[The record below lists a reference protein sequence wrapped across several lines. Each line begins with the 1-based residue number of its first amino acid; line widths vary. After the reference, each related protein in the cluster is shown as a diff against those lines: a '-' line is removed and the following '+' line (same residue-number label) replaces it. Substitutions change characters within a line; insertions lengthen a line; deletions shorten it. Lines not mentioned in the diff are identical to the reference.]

1 MNERAPFN
9 PWENPQDKRIE
20 DFNSISNQS
29 GAIIISSD
37 TLCLEG
43 MQSLLLEAAEDNS
56 RLQSPCILLSGI
68 GILQA
73 SKSSKIKEY
82 LTPILQSLMQKGSAA
97 NGRICVLRNEDAEQ
111 QPSASEEC
119 ELRAYVFSHHRKM
132 KQVVISQNKDFLSEL
147 RQLCKTESSAS
158 QGLPELVTL
167 SVSESGQLANP
178 FDSLYSSEAER
189 IADEKHTAIAQRS
202 EIYITLSGLKHPQS
216 VDYLSHNK
224 AAMLKTQS
232 QLNVLVYKDQPLPHA
247 DVLIARA
254 QEAPATVRFVYL
266 NRNLPTTDAIV
277 EALLQEESRL
287 AGKCIALITDN
298 VNAGAR
304 IVSQLGRS
312 AIMLSLYSINRY
324 GYLSNIDR
332 TVIVQSQTKGS
343 IPVEMRRAISQAVQT
358 GDEDCVLRI
367 ARNAR
372 FGRDS
377 LEHGI
382 IAALRYGKDEYLEKL
397 IKLADACSPVALN
410 WWILDYSGF
419 RKPSYLAENSLHFT
433 LLKELIGKTVRRHG
447 YQYPLERLKELN
459 DVPAAAHSQFEEL
472 ISLMEKGSASPR
484 KKREEKIVCCD
495 SESESP
501 TQVAWTLLSK
511 LSIPGISLHPEAR
524 LKFIIGMVFLKRIY
538 DCPEL
543 DLSSIDNE
551 GTRKSAFEAMR
562 VFSENALEIH
572 FERFIGSFSW
582 AIREIADMVNL
593 PVFISQ
599 LNRNDRRFLL
609 LTLEVLSSPDGD
621 FSASRFSNAEF
632 SEMLS
637 VLIRTKA
644 ESGYEA
650 GCFYSNPDMS
660 ALLAD
665 LLVDGQDDIQEGQ
678 LVSIC
683 DMAVG
688 SSNMLNALANKLQ
701 STTKAVVQ
709 AFGQDINP
717 ATIGEAKMLAILA
730 GRAPENYVARDAF
743 KYDSFPD
750 VSFRYIVGEPPI
762 LQSKLVKK
770 SQMRDLD
777 GMPKT
782 SDSTWFFLLA
792 GLAKLDEQG
801 KMAIVQPGR
810 SLFETSN
817 DEVRKFLI
825 ENDLLEAIIQLP
837 TRMGVAISIPLYV
850 WIINKNKDKSRR
862 GKVLLV
868 DASACG
874 GDMRKARG
882 GMVRSRS
889 LPEEGRN
896 LILRAYSAF
905 ESNGEYTDGD
915 KLRCISRVLPYEE
928 LGHREIRVKY
938 TAQNGEVEYKTF
950 SMPRNETP
958 DVFVARDVLPVYPDA
973 KLDSKRSKEFF
984 DIQMPRYFYSIPEGE
999 TTEGHLTH
1007 QITSLSKRLGELH
1020 EELEAR
1026 TRFYREQIETTQE
1039 KLDALLA
1046 IAAHIP
1052 WLDVGIRRSVTFP
1065 R

>member
-43 MQSLLLEAAEDNS
+43 MQNLLLEAVENDS

-68 GILQA
+68 GVLQA
-73 SKSSKIKEY
+73 SKSSTAKEE
-82 LTPILQSLMQKGSAA
+82 LASILLSLMQTGTAA

-111 QPSASEEC
+111 HPCASEES
-119 ELRAYVFSHHRKM
+119 ELRAYAFSHHRKM
-132 KQVVISQNKDFLSEL
+132 KQVVISQNKDFLREL
-147 RQLCKTESSAS
+147 RQLCKAESSAS

-167 SVSESGQLANP
+167 SVSESGQLVNP

-216 VDYLSHNK
+216 GDYLSHNK
-224 AAMLKTQS
+224 AAMLKTKS
-232 QLNVLVYKDQPLPHA
+232 LLNVLVYKDQPLPHA
-247 DVLIARA
+247 DILIARA

-277 EALLQEESRL
+277 EVLLQEESRL
-287 AGKCIALITDN
+287 AGKSIALITDN

-312 AIMLSLYSINRY
+312 AIKLSVYSINRY

-332 TVIVQSQTKGS
+332 TVIIQSQTKGS
-343 IPVEMRRAISQAVQT
+343 IPVEMRRAISQAVQS
-358 GDEDCVLRI
+358 GDEDSVLRL

-419 RKPSYLAENSLHFT
+419 RTPSYLAENRLHFT

-459 DVPAAAHSQFEEL
+459 AVPAAPHSQFEEL
-472 ISLMEKGSASPR
+472 ISLMEKGSAAPR
-484 KKREEKIVCCD
+484 KKQEEKIVCC
-495 SESESP
+495 EATSESP
-501 TQVAWTLLSK
+501 AQVAWSLLSK
-511 LSIPGISLHPEAR
+511 LSMPGISLTPEAR
-524 LKFIIGMVFLKRIY
+524 LKFIIGMVFLKRIF

-543 DLSSIDNE
+543 DKSSISNE
-551 GTRKSAFEAMR
+551 GVRKSAFEAMR
-562 VFSENALEIH
+562 VFSENALEMH

-582 AIREIADMVNL
+582 AIREIAEMVNL

-621 FSASRFSNAEF
+621 FSASRFCNADF
-632 SEMLS
+632 SEILA

-644 ESGYEA
+644 ESGYES

-665 LLVDGQDDIQEGQ
+665 LLVDGQEKIEEGKC
-678 LVSIC
+678 VRIC

-701 STTKAVVQ
+701 SSTKSVVH
-709 AFGQDINP
+709 AFGQDINL
-717 ATIGEAKMLAILA
+717 ATIGEAKMLAVLS
-730 GRAPENYVARDAF
+730 GRTPENYVARDAF
-743 KYDSFPD
+743 KYDSFPG
-750 VSFRYIVGEPPI
+750 VAFRYIVGEPPI
-762 LQSKLVKK
+762 LPSKLLKK

-810 SLFETSN
+810 SLFETTN
-817 DEVRKFLI
+817 DEIRRFLI

-850 WIINKNKDKSRR
+850 WIINKDKAESRR

-882 GMVRSRS
+882 GMVRSRT
-889 LPEEGRN
+889 LPEEGRK
-896 LILRAYSAF
+896 LILQAYSAF
-905 ESNGEYTDGD
+905 ENNGEYSAED

-938 TAQNGEVEYKTF
+938 TTPDGQEEVRTF
-950 SMPRNETP
+950 SMPRTESP
-958 DVFVARDVLPVYPDA
+958 DTFMAREVLPVYPDA
-973 KLDSKRSKEFF
+973 RLDSKRSKEYF

-999 TTEGHLTH
+999 TPEGHLTH
-1007 QITSLSKRLGELH
+1007 QITSLSKRLAELQD
-1020 EELEAR
+1020 ELEAR
-1026 TRFYREQIETTQE
+1026 TRFYQEQIESTKE
-1039 KLDALLA
+1039 KLDSLRA

-1052 WLDVGIRRSVTFP
+1052 GLDAGIRRVIFP

>member
-9 PWENPQDKRIE
+9 PWENPQDKCIE

-37 TLCLEG
+37 TLCQDG
-43 MQSLLLEAAEDNS
+43 MQSLLLETTENDS

-68 GILQA
+68 GVLQA
-73 SKSSKIKEY
+73 SKSSKVKED
-82 LTPILQSLMQKGSAA
+82 LAPILQSLMQTGKTA
-97 NGRICVLRNEDAEQ
+97 NGRIRVLSNEDAER
-111 QPSASEEC
+111 QPPASEES
-119 ELRAYVFSHHRKM
+119 ELRAYVFAHHREI
-132 KQVVISQNKDFLSEL
+132 KQVVISQNKVFLREL

-158 QGLPELVTL
+158 QGLPELITL
-167 SVSESGQLANP
+167 SVSESGQLVNP
-178 FDSLYSSEAER
+178 FDTLYSSEAER

-202 EIYITLSGLKHPQS
+202 EIYITLSGLKHTQCGG
-216 VDYLSHNK
+216 YLRHNK
-224 AAMLKTQS
+224 AAMLKTKS
-232 QLNVLVYKDQPLPHA
+232 LLNVLVYKDQPLPHA
-247 DVLIARA
+247 DILIARA
-254 QEAPATVRFVYL
+254 QETPATVRFVYL

-277 EALLQEESRL
+277 EALLHEESRL
-287 AGKCIALITDN
+287 TGKSIALITDN

-312 AIMLSLYSINRY
+312 AIKLSVYSINRY

-332 TVIVQSQTKGS
+332 TVIVQSQTRGS
-343 IPVEMRRAISQAVQT
+343 IPVEMRRSISQAVQS
-358 GDEDCVLRI
+358 GDEDSVLRI
-367 ARNAR
+367 ARDAR
-372 FGRDS
+372 YGRDS

-382 IAALRYGKDEYLEKL
+382 IAALRHGKDEYLEKL
-397 IKLADACSPVALN
+397 IKLADVCTPVALN
-410 WWILDYSGF
+410 WWVLDYTGF
-419 RKPSYLAENSLHFT
+419 RNPSYLAENSLHFT
-433 LLKELIGKTVRRHG
+433 LLKKLIGKTVRRHG

-459 DVPAAAHSQFEEL
+459 AVPTAAHAQFEKL
-472 ISLMEKGSASPR
+472 ISLMEKGSAAPR
-484 KKREEKIVCCD
+484 KKREVSVECCD
-495 SESESP
+495 SEAESP
-501 TQVAWTLLSK
+501 AQVAWSLMSRLSM
-511 LSIPGISLHPEAR
+511 PGISLPPEDR
-524 LKFIIGMVFLKRIY
+524 LKFIIGMVFIKRIY

-543 DLSSIDNE
+543 DMSSITNE
-551 GTRKSAFEAMR
+551 GVRKSAFEAMR
-562 VFSENALEIH
+562 VFSENSLEMH
-572 FERFIGSFSW
+572 FERFMGSFSW

-644 ESGYEA
+644 ESGYES

-665 LLVDGQDDIQEGQ
+665 LIVDGQDNIKEGQ
-678 LVSIC
+678 SVRIC

-701 STTKAVVQ
+701 STKKAVVQ
-709 AFGQDINP
+709 AHGQDVNL
-717 ATIGEAKMLAILA
+717 ATIGEAKMLAVLA
-730 GRAPENYVARDAF
+730 GQSPENYIAQDAF

-750 VSFRYIVGEPPI
+750 VLFRYIVSEPPI
-762 LQSKLVKK
+762 LRLKK

-777 GMPKT
+777 GMPRT
-782 SDSTWFFLLA
+782 TDSTMFHLLA
-792 GLAKLDEQG
+792 GLSKLDAQG
-801 KMAIVQPGR
+801 KMAIIQPGR

-882 GMVRSRS
+882 GMLRSRT

-905 ESNGEYTDGD
+905 ENSGEYKEDD
-915 KLRCISRVLPYEE
+915 RLRCISRVLPYEE

-950 SMPRNETP
+950 SMPRNETT
-958 DVFVARDVLPVYPDA
+958 DVFVARDVLPVYPNA

-999 TTEGHLTH
+999 TPEGHLTH
-1007 QITSLSKRLGELH
+1007 QITSLSKRLGELQ

-1046 IAAHIP
+1046 IAARIP
-1052 WLDVGIRRSVTFP
+1052 GLDVGIRRSVTLP

>member
-43 MQSLLLEAAEDNS
+43 MQNLLLEAAENDS

-68 GILQA
+68 GVLQA
-73 SKSSKIKEY
+73 SKSSTAKEE
-82 LTPILQSLMQKGSAA
+82 LASILQSLMQTGTAA
-97 NGRICVLRNEDAEQ
+97 SGRICVLRNEDAKQ
-111 QPSASEEC
+111 QPCASEES
-119 ELRAYVFSHHRKM
+119 ELRAYVFSHHRKT
-132 KQVVISQNKDFLSEL
+132 KQVVISQNKDFLREL
-147 RQLCKTESSAS
+147 RQLCKAESSAS

-167 SVSESGQLANP
+167 SVSESGQLVNP

-216 VDYLSHNK
+216 GDYLSHNK
-224 AAMLKTQS
+224 AAMLKTKS
-232 QLNVLVYKDQPLPHA
+232 LLNVLVYKDQPLPHA
-247 DVLIARA
+247 DILIARA

-277 EALLQEESRL
+277 EVLLQEESRL
-287 AGKCIALITDN
+287 AGKSIALITDN

-312 AIMLSLYSINRY
+312 AIKLSVYSINRY

-358 GDEDCVLRI
+358 GDEDSVLRI

-397 IKLADACSPVALN
+397 IKLSDACSPVALN

-419 RKPSYLAENSLHFT
+419 RNPSYLAENSLHFT
-433 LLKELIGKTVRRHG
+433 LIKELIGKTVRRHG

-459 DVPAAAHSQFEEL
+459 AVPAAAHSQFEEL
-472 ISLMEKGSASPR
+472 ISLMEKGSAAPR
-484 KKREEKIVCCD
+484 KKQEEKIVCC
-495 SESESP
+495 EATSESP
-501 TQVAWTLLSK
+501 AQVAWSLLSK
-511 LSIPGISLHPEAR
+511 LSMPGISLHPEAR
-524 LKFIIGMVFLKRIY
+524 LKFIIGMVFLKRIF

-543 DLSSIDNE
+543 DKSSISNE
-551 GTRKSAFEAMR
+551 GVRKAAFEAMR
-562 VFSENALEIH
+562 VFSENALEMH

-582 AIREIADMVNL
+582 AIREIADMVSL
-593 PVFISQ
+593 PEFISQ

-621 FSASRFSNAEF
+621 FSISRFSNAEF
-632 SEMLS
+632 SEILA

-644 ESGYEA
+644 ESGYES
-650 GCFYSNPDMS
+650 GYFYSNPDMS

-665 LLVDGQDDIQEGQ
+665 LLVVGQDKIKEGQ
-678 LVSIC
+678 RVRIC

-701 STTKAVVQ
+701 NTTKAVVQ
-709 AFGQDINP
+709 AFGQDINL
-717 ATIGEAKMLAILA
+717 ATLGEAKMLAVLS
-730 GRAPENYVARDAF
+730 GRSPENYVARDAF
-743 KYDSFPD
+743 KYDSFPE
-750 VSFRYIVGEPPI
+750 VTFRYIVGEPPI
-762 LQSKLVKK
+762 LPSKLLKK

-810 SLFETSN
+810 SLFETTN
-817 DEVRKFLI
+817 DEIRRFLI

-850 WIINKNKDKSRR
+850 WIINKDKAESRR

-882 GMVRSRS
+882 GMVRSRT
-889 LPEEGRN
+889 LPEEGRK
-896 LILRAYSAF
+896 LILQAYSAF
-905 ESNGEYTDGD
+905 ENNGEYSAED

-938 TAQNGEVEYKTF
+938 TTPDGLEEVRTF
-950 SMPRNETP
+950 SMPRTESP
-958 DVFVARDVLPVYPDA
+958 DTFMAREVLPVYPDA
-973 KLDSKRSKEFF
+973 RLDSKRSKEYF

-999 TTEGHLTH
+999 TPEGHLTH
-1007 QITSLSKRLGELH
+1007 QITSLSKRLAELQD
-1020 EELEAR
+1020 ELEAR
-1026 TRFYREQIETTQE
+1026 TRFYQEQIESTKE
-1039 KLDALLA
+1039 KLDSLRA

-1052 WLDVGIRRSVTFP
+1052 GLDAGIRRVIFP

>member
-37 TLCLEG
+37 TLSLEG
-43 MQSLLLEAAEDNS
+43 MQSLLLETAENDS

-68 GILQA
+68 GVLQA
-73 SKSSKIKEY
+73 SKSSTAKEEVA
-82 LTPILQSLMQKGSAA
+82 PILQSLMQTGTAA

-111 QPSASEEC
+111 QPCASEESD
-119 ELRAYVFSHHRKM
+119 LRAYVFAHHRKM

-167 SVSESGQLANP
+167 SVSESGQLVNP
-178 FDSLYSSEAER
+178 FDTLYSSEAER

-216 VDYLSHNK
+216 GDYLSHNK
-224 AAMLKTQS
+224 AAMLKTKS

-247 DVLIARA
+247 DILIARA
-254 QEAPATVRFVYL
+254 QEAPASVRLVYL

-287 AGKCIALITDN
+287 VGKSIALITDN

-312 AIMLSLYSINRY
+312 AIKLSVYSINRY

-332 TVIVQSQTKGS
+332 TVIAQSQTKGS
-343 IPVEMRRAISQAVQT
+343 IPVEMRRAISQAVQS
-358 GDEDCVLRI
+358 GDEDSVLRI

-397 IKLADACSPVALN
+397 IKLADLCSPVALN
-410 WWILDYSGF
+410 WWILDYPGF
-419 RKPSYLAENSLHFT
+419 RNPSYLAENSLHFT

-472 ISLMEKGSASPR
+472 ISLMEKGTAAPR
-484 KKREEKIVCCD
+484 KKREVKIECSASVD
-495 SESESP
+495 ESP
-501 TQVAWTLLSK
+501 AQVAWTLLSK
-511 LSIPGISLHPEAR
+511 LSLPGISLPLENR

-543 DLSSIDNE
+543 DKTSIANV

-562 VFSENALEIH
+562 VFSENALEMH
-572 FERFIGSFSW
+572 FEHFIGSFSW
-582 AIREIADMVNL
+582 TIREIVDMVDL
-593 PVFISQ
+593 PVFMSL

-609 LTLEVLSSPDGD
+609 LTLEVLSSPVGD
-621 FSASRFSNAEF
+621 FSASRFNNAEF
-632 SEMLS
+632 SEILS
-637 VLIRTKA
+637 VLIRSKA
-644 ESGYEA
+644 ESGYEL

-665 LLVDGQDDIQEGQ
+665 LLVAEQDKIKEGH
-678 LVSIC
+678 LIRIC

-701 STTKAVVQ
+701 SSSKAVVQ
-709 AFGQDINP
+709 SFGQDINP
-717 ATIGEAKMLAILA
+717 ATIGEAKMLAVLA
-730 GRAPENYVARDAF
+730 EQAPENYVARDAF

-750 VSFRYIVGEPPI
+750 VTFRYIVGEPPI
-762 LQSKLVKK
+762 LRLKR
-770 SQMRDLD
+770 SQMRDLE

-782 SDSTWFFLLA
+782 TDSTWFFLLA
-792 GLAKLDEQG
+792 GLGKLDKQG

-810 SLFETSN
+810 SLFETTS
-817 DEVRKFLI
+817 DEIRRYLI

-874 GDMRKARG
+874 GDMRKAKA

-915 KLRCISRVLPYEE
+915 RLRCLSRVLPYEE

-938 TAQNGEVEYKTF
+938 TAQDGELEYKTF

-958 DVFVARDVLPVYPDA
+958 DVFIARAVLPVYPDA

-984 DIQMPRYFYSIPEGE
+984 DIQMPRYFYAIPEGE

-1007 QITSLSKRLGELH
+1007 QITSLSKRLGELQ
-1020 EELEAR
+1020 EELESR

-1039 KLDALLA
+1039 KLDALLS

-1052 WLDVGIRRSVTFP
+1052 GLDVGVRRGITFL